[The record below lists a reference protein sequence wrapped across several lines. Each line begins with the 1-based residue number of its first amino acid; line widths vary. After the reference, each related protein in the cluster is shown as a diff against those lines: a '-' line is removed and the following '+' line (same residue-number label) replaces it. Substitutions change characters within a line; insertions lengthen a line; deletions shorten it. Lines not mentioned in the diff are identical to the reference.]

1 MVIDEQLNH
10 EWARI
15 QHFYNAFYVYKYA
28 ISLSAAIALAE
39 LVISEGKGA
48 IEDYLT
54 FLGAGSHKES
64 LEILKDAGVD
74 LTGKGAYEV
83 TVNKFR
89 KLLKEYKA
97 LL

>member
-1 MVIDEQLNH
+1 MGAHSPFLQCLLCL
-10 EWARI
+10 
-15 QHFYNAFYVYKYA
+15 QYA
-28 ISLSAAIALAE
+28 TSLSAAIAL
-39 LVISEGKGA
+39 SERVASGGKGA
-48 IEDYLT
+48 VEDYLT
-54 FLGAGSHKES
+54 FLGAGSHKEP

-97 LL
+97 L